1 MACGVESSSCE
12 ITGSENQYLKSGT
25 ERCRKVGFQHG
36 CRSAYLLPYQVSG
49 GASGRFALQR
59 LYSTFP
65 GGRPGIGLLLL
76 RVAVGLAAA
85 AGGAFYFSGPSG
97 SSSEKSI
104 LGAAL
109 IIGGVLLATGFLTPI
124 AGLVIGICFLGIAL
138 SWLPAPAWFL
148 HDVKLMAFAMI
159 ISAIALALLGPGAF
173 SLDGRLFGRRE
184 IVIPPSSHTPKS

>member
-1 MACGVESSSCE
+1 LACGVESSSCE
-12 ITGSENQYLKSGT
+12 IAGSEDEYLKSGT

-36 CRSAYLLPYQVSG
+36 CTSAYLLLSQVSD

-85 AGGAFYFSGPSG
+85 AAGVFYFSGPSG
-97 SSSEKSI
+97 SSSGKSL
-104 LGAAL
+104 LGVAL
-109 IIGGVLLATGFLTPI
+109 IIGGVLQAAGFLTPI
-124 AGLVIGICFLGIAL
+124 AGLVIAICFLGIAF
-138 SWLPAPAWFL
+138 SWIPAPAWFL
-148 HDVKLMAFAMI
+148 HDVKLMAFGMI
-159 ISAIALALLGPGAF
+159 ISAVALALLGPGAF